1 MVLSKDVLKKATE
14 IFEGAQQ
21 AGRQMLYEHEVY
33 TLLKKV
39 GCETPK
45 FVFIRDENDITEK
58 MLSVF
63 GREIVIKVVSRNIAH
78 KQKVGGVKRVSVHDD
93 MFVKFVVHH
102 MRETVLSHYDADSLP
117 EIDGFLL
124 VEAVEFRESLGY
136 EVMIG
141 MSSDRDFGPVMT
153 LSKGGDDAEFFAKYY
168 DPANIFLPTL
178 TEAESQEIAKGI
190 NIRHKFENIGHP
202 EYMTMMARTMAALSR
217 LAYAFSPLSKS
228 RPAFYLKTAD
238 VNPFVFT
245 KDQRFMAIDG
255 YAEFMPADNT
265 EIRRVKTDGLDS
277 VFRPKG
283 IAVLG
288 VSTDPEKPALSR
300 EILHLLMDFNRDD
313 IYCINPKGGEAVYG
327 GRKFTLYDSLES
339 LPSEVDLAVYSAP
352 AKYIPSFFTT
362 LKTKIPKSV
371 VLIPGLPSGVKY
383 TEFEAQL
390 DAVVPEEV
398 RVVGPNCMGVFF
410 APDETHEGVNTLFL
424 DEDRFKLEYGEFSNV
439 AMLTQSGGMAVT
451 LVDRFDQTPLFKA
464 ICSFGNKY
472 DVKLMDLVA
481 YFDAID
487 TVKVIAMYLEG
498 FDPLEGRMFY
508 ELAMQAKKPMIL
520 YKGGRTEEGAKAAL
534 SHTAAM
540 TGNYEVLEAACAQ
553 SDVVLMEDIEMF
565 GDVIKG
571 FSLLANKKF
580 SGVNVAAVT
589 NAGFEATIFSDEIG
603 GMRIAEISG
612 TTKQR
617 MKEINTHGLAS
628 VSGAIADVTPM
639 TDDVMY
645 GAFIEALLMDD
656 NVDCMMVGVVP
667 HVDSLKA
674 SPETCQD
681 PDSLA
686 HIICRIYQK
695 TDKPMVVSIN
705 AGDYYDAFAGIMK
718 SAGVPVYDNVKS
730 AARVLD
736 IVTGWHTRQKKR
748 GDHNG

>member
-1 MVLSKDVLKKATE
+1 MVLSKEVFKKAE
-14 IFEGAQQ
+14 AIFASAAQS
-21 AGRQMLYEHEVY
+21 GRQMLYEHEVY
-33 TLLKKV
+33 ELLKTV
-39 GCETPK
+39 GCETPN
-45 FVFIRDENDITEK
+45 FVFIKDEKDINDR
-58 MLSVF
+58 MLAMF
-63 GREIVIKVVSRNIAH
+63 GREIVIKVVSKDIAH

-93 MFVKFVVHH
+93 MFIKFAVHH
-102 MRETVLSHYDADSLP
+102 MRESVLSHYDEDTPP

-178 TEAESQEIAKGI
+178 TEAESVEIAKGI
-190 NIRHKFENIGHP
+190 NIRHKFEAIGHA
-202 EYMTMMARTMAALSR
+202 EYMTAMANAMTAMSR
-217 LAYAFSPLSKS
+217 LAYTFSPLSAT
-228 RPAFYLKTAD
+228 RPAFYLKTLD

-245 KDQRFMAIDG
+245 KDHRFMAIDG
-255 YAEFMPADNT
+255 YGEFIAADS
-265 EIRRVKTDGLDS
+265 EEVRRVKTDGLDS

-288 VSTDPEKPALSR
+288 VSTDPDKPALSR
-300 EILHLLMDFNRDD
+300 EILHLLMDFRREDL
-313 IYCINPKGGEAVYG
+313 YCINPKGGEAVYG
-327 GRKFTLYDSLES
+327 GKNYTLYES
-339 LPSEVDLAVYSAP
+339 LDALPVKVDMAVYSAP
-352 AKYIPSFFTT
+352 AKYIPSFFSAI
-362 LKTKIPKSV
+362 KTNFPKSV
-371 VLIPGLPSGVKY
+371 VLIPGLPTGVKY
-383 TEFEAQL
+383 TDFAAEL
-390 DAVVPEEV
+390 DEVVPENV
-398 RVVGPNCMGVFF
+398 RIVGPNCMGVFY

-424 DEDRFKLEYGEFSNV
+424 DEDRFKLEYGQYSNV

-451 LVDRFDQTPLFKA
+451 LVDRFDKTPLFKA

-472 DVKLMDLVA
+472 DVKLADLVA

-487 TVKVIAMYLEG
+487 AVKVIAMYLEG

-508 ELAMQAKKPMIL
+508 ELAKEANKPMIL

-540 TGNYEVLEAACAQ
+540 TGNYEVLEAACEQ
-553 SDVVLMEDIEMF
+553 SGVVLMEDIEMF

-571 FSLLANKKF
+571 FSLLADKTYR
-580 SGVNVAAVT
+580 GVNVAAVT

-603 GMRIAEISG
+603 GMRIAEISDA
-612 TTKQR
+612 TKQR
-617 MKEINTHGLAS
+617 MEAINTHGLAA
-628 VSGAIADVTPM
+628 VSGAIVDVTPM

-645 GAFIEALLMDD
+645 GAFIEALLMDE

-674 SPETCQD
+674 SPDTCGD
-681 PDSLA
+681 ADSLA
-686 HIICRIYQK
+686 NIISRIYKK
-695 TDKPMVVSIN
+695 TDKPIVVSIN

-718 SAGVPVYDNVKS
+718 SAGIPVYDNVKS

-736 IVTGWHTRQKKR
+736 SVTGWHIRQNRKDK
-748 GDHNG
+748 